1 MIDGHLPGKKAALDL
16 RRRQW
21 LQAAASVLLAGL
33 AVPAR
38 TQDRPRMKVGFIAR
52 YQPYS
57 FLQAD
62 GSLTGFDVEVVR
74 ALLNASGH
82 DMEPVADSLLNLRQK
97 MQKGEIDFIGNQL
110 LVTPENRRHFDFV
123 RPYATIQLV
132 SVLHEDDDRDLMSL
146 DDFLGKK
153 LGVLANTGIEDQARG
168 ALGKSVQAFERIEDA
183 LRALANK
190 KLDAVIEENLIA
202 EYFID
207 KEGLPL
213 KVGVPFA
220 APIRVGLA
228 VPKGN
233 KVIEQRLSMG
243 VQNLVKDQG
252 FKAISTRWFG
262 FDVSRPRVSHASN
275 S

>member
-1 MIDGHLPGKKAALDL
+1 MIDSRAPQQLCVPPVGRRAWLQMALALACSGAALH
-16 RRRQW
+16 
-21 LQAAASVLLAGL
+21 A
-33 AVPAR
+33 PA
-38 TQDRPRMKVGFIAR
+38 QDKPRMRVGFISR

-57 FLQAD
+57 FVQAD

-82 DMEPVADSLLNLRQK
+82 DMEPVADSLTNLRQK

-123 RPYATIQLV
+123 KSYATIQLV

-153 LGVLANTGIEDQARG
+153 LGVLANTGIEEQARG
-168 ALGKSVQAFERIEDA
+168 AVGKSVQSFERIEDA
-183 LRALANK
+183 FRALADK

-207 KEGLPL
+207 KAGLPL

-233 KVIEQRLSMG
+233 KDIEQRLSLG
-243 VQNLVKDQG
+243 VQTLVKDKN

-262 FDVSRPRVSHASN
+262 YDVSRPRVSHAS
-275 S
+275 ST